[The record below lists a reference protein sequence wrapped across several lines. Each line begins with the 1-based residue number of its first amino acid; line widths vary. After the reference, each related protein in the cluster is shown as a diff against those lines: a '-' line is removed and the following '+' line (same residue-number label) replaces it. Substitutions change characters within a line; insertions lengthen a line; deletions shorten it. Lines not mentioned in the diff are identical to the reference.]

1 MPRSTRYTLGAAIQ
15 AGPVV
20 YNSTGTT
27 VAVCDADSSAAAT
40 AALRPL
46 GALRTGGALGDEAH
60 ISADG
65 ERVTLLAGGAIADG
79 DRLVCLDGGGGAVVA
94 LNTTTLASL
103 FADGNPIYS
112 IGVAQAAAASGTSF
126 PALQNVQL
134 ISASEPA

>member
-1 MPRSTRYTLGAAIQ
+1 MPRSTKYTLGAALSP
-15 AGPVV
+15 GVVV

-46 GALRTGGALGDEAH
+46 GALRSGGASGDEAN
-60 ISADG
+60 ISRDG
-65 ERVTLLAGGAIADG
+65 ELVTMIAGGAISDG
-79 DRLVCLDGGGGAVVA
+79 DRLVCLDGGGGMVIA
-94 LNTTTLASL
+94 LTTATLASL

-112 IGVAQAAAASGTSF
+112 IGTAQAAAASGTTF